1 MVESGHV
8 PGIRQVRYSPEA
20 GSAGF
25 GVEVLSFER
34 LRRMD
39 RARRRERPQRP
50 DFHVLALVR
59 SGRGRQVADF
69 VDHPLGERSVVWIRP
84 GVVHRWAEVDGVD
97 GPLVLFE
104 PEVLA
109 GAVGVAEA
117 AGVAG
122 AAGVARA
129 AGVAAFG
136 ASCWQVDQED
146 WGLVLAGVE
155 HLAREH
161 AAAVAREEPFSRA
174 LLGHLLAALLLRAGP
189 PEALRPSAAA
199 GDREVFRRYRAAVE
213 EGFARRHHVADYARE
228 LGCTVR
234 TLTRASRAASG
245 LGAKRFL
252 DERILLEAER
262 LLAHTDLPLA
272 RCAER
277 VGFDD
282 AANFAAFFRRLAGES
297 PGRWREAAAGR

>member
-1 MVESGHV
+1 MVENGQP

-39 RARRRERPQRP
+39 QARRRERPQRP

-59 SGRGRQVADF
+59 SGSGRQMADF

-84 GVVHRWAEVDGVD
+84 GVVHRWSEVDGVD

-109 GAVGVAEA
+109 GVVGADGVAGVGVGGV

-122 AAGVARA
+122 A
-129 AGVAAFG
+129 AAFG
-136 ASCWQVDQED
+136 ASCWQVGEEE

-174 LLGHLLAALLLRAGP
+174 LLGHLLAALLLRVGP
-189 PEALRPSAAA
+189 PESVRPSAAA
-199 GDREVFRRYRAAVE
+199 GDREVFRRYRTAVE
-213 EGFARRHHVADYARE
+213 EGFTGRHHVADYARE
-228 LGCTVR
+228 LGYTVR

-245 LGAKRFL
+245 LGAKRLL
-252 DERILLEAER
+252 DERILLEAKR

>member
-1 MVESGHV
+1 M
-8 PGIRQVRYSPEA
+8 RYSPDA

-59 SGRGRQVADF
+59 SGSGRQVADF

-109 GAVGVAEA
+109 GVVG
-117 AGVAG
+117 AGASG
-122 AAGVARA
+122 AAGSAGL

-136 ASCWQVDQED
+136 ASCWQVDEED

-161 AAAVAREEPFSRA
+161 AAAVAREEPCSRA
-174 LLGHLLAALLLRAGP
+174 LLGHLLAALLLRVAP
-189 PEALRPSAAA
+189 PESVRPSAAN
-199 GDREVFRRYRAAVE
+199 GDREVFRRYRTAVE

-228 LGCTVR
+228 LGYTVR

-252 DERILLEAER
+252 DERILLEAKR
-262 LLAHTDLPLA
+262 LLAHTDLSLA

-282 AANFAAFFRRLAGES
+282 AANFAAFFRRLTGES

>member
-1 MVESGHV
+1 M
-8 PGIRQVRYSPEA
+8 RYSPEA

-59 SGRGRQVADF
+59 SGSGRQVADF
-69 VDHPLGERSVVWIRP
+69 VDHSLGERSVVWIRP

-109 GAVGVAEA
+109 GVVG
-117 AGVAG
+117 AGASG
-122 AAGVARA
+122 AAGS
-129 AGVAAFG
+129 AGLAGDAAFG
-136 ASCWQVDQED
+136 ASCWQVDEED

-174 LLGHLLAALLLRAGP
+174 LLGHLLAALLLRVAP
-189 PEALRPSAAA
+189 PESVRPSAAT
-199 GDREVFRRYRAAVE
+199 GDREVFRRYRTAVE
-213 EGFARRHHVADYARE
+213 ESFARRHHVADYAHE
-228 LGCTVR
+228 LGYTVR

-252 DERILLEAER
+252 DERILLEAKR
-262 LLAHTDLPLA
+262 LLAHTDLSLA

-297 PGRWREAAAGR
+297 PGHWREAAAGR